1 MLHLN
6 LIILNQKE
14 DGQQPNYDETEAGIL
29 WHIERIFEITYQIS
43 QLHTRFSHHFLP
55 SVLLLGLKGNHL
67 EAILDSTSPNVLL
80 PDGHTSSYRSLLSI
94 TQLIENVSP
103 IRLLSTLLLLG
114 FIHLLDLLN
123 TIIIVHTASVMYAG
137 GEANPMNLNQMLC
150 TSIKKVGFRGPL
162 ITSICALILSSLTT
176 IGLSILAII
185 IWHLTTD
192 RSPFLIL
199 IFGALYLALFA
210 KHIEWSGI
218 CNMGMV
224 ISILEEKHGSVAIGI
239 SWYLSKGS
247 RKRGFLMA
255 FVLYAWNLLQNYH
268 VFIMRSGIEDELEV
282 WWKG

>member
-1 MLHLN
+1 MDNNQIMTKQKLGFSGILRESLKLPIKYPN
-6 LIILNQKE
+6 FILVFLITSFPLFFFLVLKEIILKQSW
-14 DGQQPNYDETEAGIL
+14 I
-29 WHIERIFEITYQIS
+29 
-43 QLHTRFSHHFLP
+43 QLVQMSYYL
-55 SVLLLGLKGNHL
+55 
-67 EAILDSTSPNVLL
+67 
-80 PDGHTSSYRSLLSI
+80 DGHTSSYRSLLSV

-199 IFGALYLALFA
+199 IFGALYLALFP

-218 CNMGMV
+218 WNMGMV